1 MNEPFYSFSTFLK
14 EKFPGGKVL
23 KIPIAAGLS
32 CPNRDG
38 TISRAGCIFCDRYAS
53 GPIRTA
59 SWPIERQ
66 IETFIQEHPG
76 RRYIAYFQS
85 HCNTTGPLSE
95 LKRKYEIV
103 FKFEGIV
110 GLFIGT
116 RPDAIAPPVF
126 ALLEEMARRTYLV
139 VELGLQSIHSR
150 SLSLLKRNHT
160 YGQFEQTFHELKSR
174 GLDVVVHLIIG
185 IPGETIEDMRET
197 IAVMNRLKPAGIK
210 LHLFHVLRDTELHAR
225 YVQAPFPLL
234 DREEY
239 ADIVIDLLERLDPGI
254 VIHRLTA
261 EREREVFVAPLW
273 ALNKIAVFNSIKE
286 KMNRLGTHQGRRIPA
301 CGSCDCVD
309 NPGQML

>member
-1 MNEPFYSFSTFLK
+1 MNEPFHSFSAFLK
-14 EKFPGGKVL
+14 QKFPGGKVL

-38 TISRAGCIFCDRYAS
+38 TLSRAGCIFCDRYAS

-66 IETFIQEHPG
+66 IETYIRLHPG
-76 RRYIAYFQS
+76 KRYIAYFQS

-103 FKFEGIV
+103 FKFKEIV

-116 RPDAIAPPVF
+116 RPDAIATPVF
-126 ALLEEMARRTYLV
+126 ALLEEMGRRTYLA

-160 YGQFEQTFHELKSR
+160 YGQFEQTFRELKSR
-174 GLDVVVHLIIG
+174 GLDIVVHLIIG
-185 IPGETIEDMRET
+185 IPGETIVHMRET
-197 IAVMNRLKPAGIK
+197 IAVMNKLKPAGIK
-210 LHLFHVLRDTELHAR
+210 LHLFHVLRDTELQAR
-225 YVQAPFPLL
+225 YAQAPFPLL
-234 DREEY
+234 SREEY
-239 ADIVIDLLERLDPGI
+239 TDIVIDLLERLDPGI

-261 EREREVFVAPLW
+261 EREKDVFVAPLW
-273 ALNKIAVFNSIKE
+273 ALNKIAVLNSIKE
-286 KMNRLGTHQGRRIPA
+286 KMNSLGTHQGRLVPA
-301 CGSCDCVD
+301 CGSFGGVD
-309 NPGQML
+309 KPDQML